1 MTAVSQERALVLLNR
16 WATWLEEVKPP
27 PTGRGFPVRKY
38 FFSML
43 PVMNPFVR
51 DLLCRQNIAVNLET
65 TEGLYDGI
73 SRITSI
79 A

>member
-1 MTAVSQERALVLLNR
+1 MTAVSQERALVLHNR
-16 WATWLEEVKPP
+16 RATWPDE
-27 PTGRGFPVRKY
+27 
-38 FFSML
+38 
-43 PVMNPFVR
+43 VMNPFVR
-51 DLLCRQNIAVNLET
+51 NLLCRLNIAVNLET